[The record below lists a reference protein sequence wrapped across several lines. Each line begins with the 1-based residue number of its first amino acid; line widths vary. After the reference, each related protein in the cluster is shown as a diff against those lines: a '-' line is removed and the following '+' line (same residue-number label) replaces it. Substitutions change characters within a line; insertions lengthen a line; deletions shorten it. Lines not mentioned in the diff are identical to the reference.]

1 MLALSAQTLLRR
13 VLLGPAWVGL
23 GAVLLLSL
31 AAVTLPPA
39 VLYAPFLASFV
50 LLGLPHGAVDHRV
63 LQRMPLFGLRRWPLA
78 GLIAAYVGIAALYLL
93 GWWMAP
99 LPAFALFIGLTW
111 FHWGQGDL
119 HALRAV
125 HGVPYLDARGLQVLA
140 VVVRGGLPMLV
151 PLLAFPAV
159 YGEVAGWTTG
169 VIDPSAAAAF
179 DVLLAA
185 DVRTALGV
193 AFGLLVAVYLVASW
207 TAAAAAGRRLWAGD
221 AFEVGLLAAFFA
233 LVHPVLA
240 VGLYFCLWHSARHV
254 ARLLLADPA
263 TGSARPTQALATAL
277 RRFAR
282 QAVPTTLAAL
292 ALLGGLYLLVPTTPT
307 TLPELLGLYL
317 VLIAVLTLPHVV
329 VVCLMDAEEGVW
341 QPAPGWTEPA
351 AH

>member
-1 MLALSAQTLLRR
+1 MTAPSAQTLLRR
-13 VLLGPAWVGL
+13 VLLIPVWISL

-39 VLYAPFLASFV
+39 VLFAPFMASFV

-63 LQRMPLFGLRRWPLA
+63 LQRMSLFGLRRWPLA
-78 GLIAAYVGIAALYLL
+78 GLIVAYVGLAALYLL
-93 GWWMAP
+93 LWWVAP

-125 HGVPYLDARGLQVLA
+125 HGVRHLDTRGLQVLT

-151 PLLAFPAV
+151 PLLAFPTI
-159 YGEVAGWTTG
+159 YYDVAGWTMG
-169 VIDPSAAAAF
+169 VVDP
-179 DVLLAA
+179 
-185 DVRTALGV
+185 
-193 AFGLLVAVYLVASW
+193 
-207 TAAAAAGRRLWAGD
+207 AAAAALDALLAVEVRAALGAAFSLLTVVYLIASWRAAGPAGRRVWASD

-233 LVHPVLA
+233 LVHPILA

-263 TGSARPTQALATAL
+263 TTSARPARPARSLAAALG
-277 RRFAR
+277 RFAR
-282 QAVPTTLAAL
+282 QAAPTTIAAL
-292 ALLGGLYLLVPTTPT
+292 ALLGCLYALVPATPT

-317 VLIAVLTLPHVV
+317 VLIAVLTLPHVA
-329 VVCLMDAEEGVW
+329 VVCLMDLEEGLW
-341 QPAPGWTEPA
+341 HGA
-351 AH
+351 ALS